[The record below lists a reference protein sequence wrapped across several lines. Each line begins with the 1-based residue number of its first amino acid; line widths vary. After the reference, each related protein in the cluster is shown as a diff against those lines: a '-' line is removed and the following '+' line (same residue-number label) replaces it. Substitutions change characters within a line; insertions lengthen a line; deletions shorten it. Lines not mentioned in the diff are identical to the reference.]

1 MKPFSFTEYENCSL
15 NIIFFELFED
25 IIFLIIFIVSISVCL
40 LTIIFEPNKLNP
52 LIWLT
57 HLIDKN
63 ERGLLN
69 VGTLDKYNK
78 ILNNFHLKIIHHRY
92 SGIVI
97 GPSSKIFDLLSSIL
111 NYKLIY
117 PILGWFNPKI
127 MLVAKK

>member
-1 MKPFSFTEYENCSL
+1 M
-15 NIIFFELFED
+15 
-25 IIFLIIFIVSISVCL
+25 
-40 LTIIFEPNKLNP
+40 
-52 LIWLT
+52 
-57 HLIDKN
+57 
-63 ERGLLN
+63 
-69 VGTLDKYNK
+69 GTLDKYNK

-127 MLVAKK
+127 MLIAKK